1 MYTAYLLTTDVH
13 IFICICMYTLL
24 CMYIFIFYMH
34 VNCLLFG
41 VYVCFVFSVVRTQRS
56 LHILKLPEL
65 VAVTTVDVP
74 SQCLHLIRSGVPQVH
89 VQQVQACEPTVCT
102 FRCTY
107 VQYVYILYAIIWY
120 VCILCMYSI

>member
-13 IFICICMYTLL
+13 NMHMYVYAPVSVHIYILHACKLFVVWCL
-24 CMYIFIFYMH
+24 C
-34 VNCLLFG
+34 LF
-41 VYVCFVFSVVRTQRS
+41 CFLCCTQRS
-56 LHILKLPEL
+56 LHILKFPEL

-89 VQQVQACEPTVCT
+89 VQQVQACDPTVCT

-107 VQYVYILYAIIWY
+107 VQYVYIHIIY
-120 VCILCMYSI
+120 NNVVCILCMYSI